1 MVSPTRLDYCQYLLS
16 TPINYTLTHFADHS
30 ENFSHDQITRYLS
43 GDRLTPRLLWEHVKS
58 DLVADADGYLIFD
71 DTVID
76 KRYAKKIALA
86 KKQYSGN
93 AGGIVNGIA
102 IVTCVYVNPKLD
114 RYWLIDYRIYDK
126 QGDGKSKL
134 DHVRDMLSVLIYSR
148 EVVFSTVLMDAWYAS
163 KPLLLYIESLDKTYY
178 VPLKCNRLVDDSQ
191 KSKPYQRIDTLQWTD
206 AEQHSGKRVKLHKFP
221 RDHKVKVF
229 RVVSS
234 GRTDYVVTNDL
245 SQSDVSDTQQVCR
258 WRWKVEQLHREAK
271 QLTGL
276 ENCQC
281 RLPRIV
287 RNHIAAAFL
296 VWVHLMRKAHETAQT
311 LYQVKHGWL
320 SEYLCQQL
328 KSPMLKIDAA

>member
-1 MVSPTRLDYCQYLLS
+1 MVRPTRLDYCQYLLS
-16 TPINYTLTHFADHS
+16 TPINYTLTHFSDHS

-43 GDRLTPRLLWEHVKS
+43 GDRLTPRMLWEHVKT
-58 DLVADADGYLIFD
+58 DLVADPDGYVIFD

-102 IVTCVYVNPKLD
+102 IVTCVYVNAKLD

-134 DHVRDMLSVLIYSR
+134 DHVRDMLSVLVYSR
-148 EVVFSTVLMDAWYAS
+148 EVVFSTVLMDSWYAS
-163 KPLLLYIESLDKTYY
+163 KPLLLYIESLDKMYY
-178 VPLKCNRLVDDSQ
+178 VPLKCNHLVDDSQ
-191 KSKPYQRIDTLQWTD
+191 ESKPYQRIDTLHWTD

-234 GRTDYVVTNDL
+234 GRTDYVATNDL
-245 SQSDVSDTQQVCR
+245 SQSDVSATQQVCS
-258 WRWKVEQLHREAK
+258 WRWKIEQFHREAK

-287 RNHIAAAFL
+287 RNHIASAFF
-296 VWVHLMRKAHETAQT
+296 VWVYLRRKAYETGQT
-311 LYQVKHGWL
+311 LYQVKHGLL

-328 KSPMLKIDAA
+328 KSPMLKIAAA

>member
-1 MVSPTRLDYCQYLLS
+1 
-16 TPINYTLTHFADHS
+16 
-30 ENFSHDQITRYLS
+30 
-43 GDRLTPRLLWEHVKS
+43 
-58 DLVADADGYLIFD
+58 
-71 DTVID
+71 
-76 KRYAKKIALA
+76 
-86 KKQYSGN
+86 
-93 AGGIVNGIA
+93 
-102 IVTCVYVNPKLD
+102 
-114 RYWLIDYRIYDK
+114 
-126 QGDGKSKL
+126 
-134 DHVRDMLSVLIYSR
+134 MLSVMIYSR
-148 EVVFSTVLMDAWYAS
+148 EVVFSTVLMDSWYAS
-163 KPLLLYIESLDKTYY
+163 KPLLLYIESLEKTYY

-191 KSKPYQRIDTLQWTD
+191 NSKPYQRIDTLHWTD
-206 AEQHSGKRVKLHKFP
+206 AEQHAGKRLKLHKFP

-258 WRWKVEQLHREAK
+258 WRWKVEQFHREAK

-311 LYQVKHGWL
+311 LYQVKHRWL

-328 KSPMLKIDAA
+328 KSPMLKIAAA